1 MQERDNRHIF
11 KLLSE
16 QFGVE
21 ASELDFKLR
30 ERGHGKLY
38 AFKDEMCSAEDSGG
52 AEKHAGIYFGKLE
65 KDGLRLS
72 IEGSFL
78 VGAKAR
84 RGVLNLSDEEARKWL
99 RGEDLESDVKGYVI
113 LKWRS
118 YFLGCGKGNGK
129 FIKNFVPKERR
140 LSRDRTASVS
150 APHG

>member
-1 MQERDNRHIF
+1 MMKNDAIRRAFQ
-11 KLLSE
+11 LLKE

-21 ASELDFKLR
+21 ESELEFKLR
-30 ERGHGKLY
+30 ERGRGKLY
-38 AFKDEMCSAEDSGG
+38 AFKECPQLGDAG

-99 RGEDLESDVKGYVI
+99 RGEDLESKVKGYVI

-140 LSRDRTASVS
+140 LSRDGTESVS